1 MHELFIRGIRI
12 NWQDVDRTSWLHT
25 VPALTSVSELS
36 FTCPVTLLAGENGTG
51 KSTFLEALAEAA
63 GFNPEGGTKNY
74 RFSTHDSGSGLASYI
89 QVIRGAQ
96 REKWGYFLRAESFFN
111 VATME
116 EEYSRGPGGI
126 PAHYHEQSHG
136 ESFLSLAENHLSGRG
151 LYLLDE
157 PEAALSV
164 SRQLTLLTAIH
175 DSVRNG
181 SQFIIASHSPILL
194 AYPGAEIL
202 SFDDGLIHPVQYEDT
217 DSYRL
222 MNLFM
227 RDRERL
233 LYRLFAENENPDN

>member
-1 MHELFIRGIRI
+1 MQVGPGSYPCLGFLQQR
-12 NWQDVDRTSWLHT
+12 
-25 VPALTSVSELS
+25 
-36 FTCPVTLLAGENGTG
+36 
-51 KSTFLEALAEAA
+51 ST
-63 GFNPEGGTKNY
+63 
-74 RFSTHDSGSGLASYI
+74 
-89 QVIRGAQ
+89 
-96 REKWGYFLRAESFFN
+96 
-111 VATME
+111 
-116 EEYSRGPGGI
+116 GGI

-202 SFDDGLIHPVQYEDT
+202 SFDDGLIHSVQYEDT

-233 LYRLFAENENPDN
+233 LYRLFAENENPDD

>member
-12 NWQDVDRTSWLHT
+12 NWQDVDRTNWLHT
-25 VPALTSVSELS
+25 VPALTSVSELA
-36 FTCPVTLLAGENGTG
+36 FTCPVTFLAGENGTG

-63 GFNPEGGTKNY
+63 GFNPEGGSKNY
-74 RFSTHDSGSGLASYI
+74 RFSTHDSGSGLAEHM
-89 QVIRGAQ
+89 QVIRGTQ

-116 EEYSRGPGGI
+116 EEYSRGQGGI

-164 SRQLTLLTAIH
+164 SHQLTLLAAIH
-175 DSVRNG
+175 DSVGSG

-194 AYPGAEIL
+194 AYPGAVIL
-202 SFDDGLIHPVQYEDT
+202 SFDEGRVHPVQYEDT
-217 DSYRL
+217 DSYRV
-222 MNLFM
+222 MSLFM

-233 LYRLFAENENPDN
+233 LYNLLAEKENPD